1 MLHFPFLLW
10 HSAREGSRHR
20 SREFVALGM
29 YTMMLFFWHR
39 VSQTRKRRRKKKG
52 PNQRY
57 EKNNSCPP
65 PSPAQCPLGL
75 RPQYTRCSVVVE
87 GGPPLGKC
95 ASKRSL
101 LLSRPGVRFFHRCT
115 AVPLRAR
122 ERKETYSASLA
133 SFPHLQCAVLYGHS
147 CPFQAFAFIP
157 SLAWPKMNKCFFLSS
172 FPQASALCCA
182 LATATTR
189 TAHAGASPGGRA
201 PSAS

>member
-1 MLHFPFLLW
+1 M
-10 HSAREGSRHR
+10 
-20 SREFVALGM
+20 
-29 YTMMLFFWHR
+29 
-39 VSQTRKRRRKKKG
+39 
-52 PNQRY
+52 
-57 EKNNSCPP
+57 

-157 SLAWPKMNKCFFLSS
+157 SLAWPKMNKCFFFLL
-172 FPQASALCCA
+172 FRRHLPCVVLWQRRL
-182 LATATTR
+182 R
-189 TAHAGASPGGRA
+189 GRRMPVLPRVEGRRVPA
-201 PSAS
+201 EAR

>member
-1 MLHFPFLLW
+1 
-10 HSAREGSRHR
+10 
-20 SREFVALGM
+20 
-29 YTMMLFFWHR
+29 MMLFFWHR

-87 GGPPLGKC
+87 GGSPLGKC

-101 LLSRPGVRFFHRCT
+101 LLPPGRPLFSPLHCCAIAGSRKERDLFRISRFFSPFTVR
-115 AVPLRAR
+115 
-122 ERKETYSASLA
+122 
-133 SFPHLQCAVLYGHS
+133 SFPHS

-157 SLAWPKMNKCFFLSS
+157 SLAWPKMNKCFFFLL
-172 FPQASALCCA
+172 FRRHLP
-182 LATATTR
+182 
-189 TAHAGASPGGRA
+189 RA
-201 PSAS
+201 VLRQR